1 MSDKKDEINDIK
13 CCLEKYIDNGKKD
26 YFNNSSEEKSLIN
39 LSYNETEKFY
49 FNYSKRASSLQSKF
63 PKKQKTDKYK
73 KLITLDDFRFKNQS
87 SSTKLTSKLLDE
99 ISDQITL
106 SLDKLKKFV
115 KAKYLEYLDEIYKKY
130 NKLFSKL
137 NDIVS
142 EVDFIN
148 SGYLCALKN
157 RYCRPKIINSEESFV
172 NGKLMRHPIIEK
184 IIFNKYVP
192 HNMNLGKKK
201 KVYYFMV

>member
-1 MSDKKDEINDIK
+1 KYYNKIFDFEEISKYILQDIGGSFFNKNINKEIDDLQKKVSDKKDEINDIK

-26 YFNNSSEEKSLIN
+26 YFNNSSDEKSLIN

-49 FNYSKRASSLQSKF
+49 FLITQKRAASLQSKF
-63 PKKQKTDKYK
+63 PKKQKTEKYK
-73 KLITLDDFRFKNQS
+73 KLITLEDFRFKSQS

-99 ISDQITL
+99 ISDHITI
-106 SLDKLKKFV
+106 SLDKLKNLV
-115 KAKYLEYLDEIYKKY
+115 KTKYLEYLGEIYKKY
-130 NKLFSKL
+130 SKLFSKL

-157 RYCRPKIINSEESFV
+157 RYCK
-172 NGKLMRHPIIEK
+172 
-184 IIFNKYVP
+184 
-192 HNMNLGKKK
+192 
-201 KVYYFMV
+201 